1 MNFSL
6 ILRRELWKRNVWTTL
21 LHNFKPTW
29 SKLILIQTVLPGQKA
44 LAHIQLMCCVGQL
57 AITFLKFS
65 YGATFLVLKNQA
77 FLHILNTFVSMDVKW
92 LIITFSRAQL
102 FQILKYSPEVQV
114 RT

>member
-21 LHNFKPTW
+21 LHTFKPTW

-44 LAHIQLMCCVGQL
+44 LAHIQLMCCVGQH

-77 FLHILNTFVSMDVKW
+77 FLHILNTFCQYGCEMAHNYIQS
-92 LIITFSRAQL
+92 
-102 FQILKYSPEVQV
+102 SPAFPD
-114 RT
+114 TKI